1 MLSLQLTFLGTK
13 NASYYGGY
21 FHGRKTANG
30 ETYDKNGFTT
40 ACNDLPFN
48 TWLIVVYGNKSVLV
62 RVNDTGGFKK
72 YGRYLD
78 LSEGAMRKLGGIEAG
93 VIKVEVYKIE

>member
-1 MLSLQLTFLGTK
+1 MSLQLSYIGNVK
-13 NASYYGGY
+13 ASYYGGY
-21 FHGRKTANG
+21 FHGRRTASG
-30 ETYDKNGFTT
+30 EIYDKEAMTT
-40 ACNDLPFN
+40 ACNDLPFG
-48 TWLIVVYGNKSVLV
+48 TLLWVIYGDKSVIV
-62 RVNDTGGFKK
+62 RVTDTGGFKK